1 MQSRLFLLFILGWS
15 AISCDSFSNLEDIQT
30 PPYEAEFAFPL
41 VNSSIAVQDVLEE
54 LDNLATLILVDSA
67 GLLHFIYQGELL
79 TRTSEE
85 IFGNISAA
93 LPPLIPVL
101 GNSMPIPLVLPNGT
115 DLDRVDLKSG
125 NFIFYAENPNPQPV
139 NVLITIPELLR
150 DGQPFSIPFSIPAYS
165 GSGAR
170 PSATNAPAPA
180 SLQGYSFRPEGDTIH
195 IQVKALASGNV
206 QVNLQNTVVQFNQL
220 AFSYAEGFLGKLVYE
235 GEQDTVSIDFFETQ
249 YIQGDIRFADPRVSF
264 HFENSLGIP
273 TRAVVNAFDVFTVKG
288 GKLQVES
295 PVIQTGIGFPYPS
308 LNEVGQTKTST
319 FVFTKA
325 NSNIDVLLNS
335 GPTAVAYDVD
345 AITHPDGNTAI
356 RGFVTDKS
364 FYRIQMEIDLPLEG
378 QVDQFAAERVF
389 NIDLA
394 DLQDA
399 QKVEFKM
406 VADNFIPLDL
416 DLQAYFLDENQ
427 AVLDSLLPKRE
438 RLIQGAAFP
447 PSQAQTS
454 TFFIPFEG
462 ARLQQ
467 VLKAK
472 KLRVDAFFST
482 DSNKGRNIRI
492 QSSQTL
498 HFRLGAR
505 ATVKVGG

>member
-1 MQSRLFLLFILGWS
+1 MLTRLSFFLLLCW
-15 AISCDSFSNLEDIQT
+15 AALSCDSFSNLEDIQT
-30 PPYEAEFAFPL
+30 PSYEAEFALPL

-54 LDNLATLILVDSA
+54 LDNLATVILVDSS
-67 GLLHFIYQGELL
+67 GLLHFIYRGDLL

-85 IFGNISAA
+85 IFGNISNA

-101 GNSMPIPLVLPNGT
+101 GNTMPIPLILPNGV
-115 DLDRVDLKSG
+115 DLDRVDMKAG

-139 NVLITIPELLR
+139 NVVLTIPELQR

-165 GSGAR
+165 GAGLR
-170 PSATNAPAPA
+170 PSATNASAPA
-180 SLQGYSFRPEGDTIH
+180 SLQGYSFRPSGDTVYIR
-195 IQVKALASGNV
+195 VTALAPGNV

-220 AFSYAEGFLGKLVYE
+220 AFSYAEGYLGQLLYK
-235 GEQDTVSIDFFETQ
+235 GEKDTVGIDFFETQ
-249 YIQGDIRFADPRVSF
+249 YIQGNIRFADPKITF
-264 HFENSLGIP
+264 YFENSLGIP

-288 GKLQVES
+288 GKIPVES
-295 PVIQTGIGFPYPS
+295 PVIQTGIDFPYPK
-308 LNEVGQTKTST
+308 LNEVGQTKTSS

-325 NSNIDVLLNS
+325 NSNIDDLLNS
-335 GPTAVAYDVD
+335 GPTSVAYDVN
-345 AITHPDGNTAI
+345 ALTHPDGNTGV

-364 FYRIQMEIDLPLEG
+364 LYRIQMEIDLPLEG
-378 QVDQFAAERVF
+378 QVDQFEAEREF
-389 NIDLA
+389 NIDLE

-427 AVLDSLLPKRE
+427 VVLDSLLSKRD

-447 PSQAQTS
+447 SNQPQTT

-467 VLKAK
+467 ILKAK

-482 DSNKGRNIRI
+482 DTNKGRNIRI

-498 HFRLGAR
+498 HFRLGVR
-505 ATVKVGG
+505 ATVKVE

>member
-1 MQSRLFLLFILGWS
+1 MVCAILRF
-15 AISCDSFSNLEDIQT
+15 FSNLEDIET

-41 VNSSIAVQDVLEE
+41 VNSSIAVKDVLEE
-54 LDNLATLILVDSA
+54 LDNLATLILVDSS
-67 GLLHFIYQGELL
+67 GLLHFIYRGDLL

-85 IFGNISAA
+85 IFGNISNA
-93 LPPLIPVL
+93 LPPLIPIL
-101 GNSMPIPLVLPNGT
+101 GNTMPIPLVLPNGV

-125 NFIFYAENPNPQPV
+125 NFIFYAENPNLQPV
-139 NVLITIPELLR
+139 NVLITIPELQR
-150 DGQPFSIPFSIPAYS
+150 EGQPFSIPFSIPAYS

-170 PSATNAPAPA
+170 PSATNGSAPA
-180 SLQGYSFRPEGDTIH
+180 SLQGYSFLPDGDTVH
-195 IQVKALASGNV
+195 IQVKALAPGNV

-220 AFSYAEGFLGKLVYE
+220 AFSYAEGFLGKLIYE
-235 GEQDTVSIDFFETQ
+235 GEKDTVGIDFFETQ
-249 YIQGDIRFADPRVSF
+249 YIQGDIRFADPRVAF

-273 TRAVVNAFDVFTVKG
+273 TRAVVNAFDVFTIKG

-295 PVIQTGIGFPYPS
+295 PVVQTGIDFPYPS
-308 LNEVGQTKTST
+308 LTEVGQTKTST

-325 NSNIDVLLNS
+325 NSNIDDLLNS

-356 RGFVTDKS
+356 RGLVTDKS

-378 QVDQFAAERVF
+378 QVDQFEAEREF
-389 NIDLA
+389 NIDLK

-406 VADNFIPLDL
+406 VTDNFIPLDL
-416 DLQAYFLDENQ
+416 DLQAYFLDEDQ
-427 AVLDSLLPKRE
+427 VVLDSLLPKRD
-438 RLIQGAAFP
+438 RLIKGAAFP
-447 PSQAQTS
+447 SGQSQTS
-454 TFFIPFEG
+454 TFFVPFEG
-462 ARLQQ
+462 ERLAKI
-467 VLKAK
+467 LKAQ

-482 DSNKGRNIRI
+482 DTNKGRDIRI
-492 QSSQTL
+492 QSSQSL

-505 ATVKVGG
+505 ATVKIGG